1 MAIVEGLEAKIDD
14 DSKLKKFLNI
24 AKSVVDFLQRTIG
37 GNDLVK
43 KLFGLIKDVFQWMD
57 KMRKKWAGRLA
68 KIQKEKAYTH
78 GISKMCDFSNTVR
91 TFLSKMQSMCFVNE
105 VMNTGGC
112 RAKQLMN
119 NVANDVKQ
127 ITQAK
132 IQQKSDQVKAFAK
145 AMDDKKSETN
155 AANAAEKLSPLE
167 NTFAF
172 MGKALKLAN
181 TVNGKV
187 APLWDFLNRNHRIKF
202 GCGCLWSHCWCIMN
216 TTINIMNLFRRF
228 SNILNRCL
236 NFLKKMF
243 QPLINFV
250 NNKIDELKRNALD
263 WLTRK
268 FNNAFNL
275 DEMLVIPKLMSGF
288 QSKMGDYKQKFE
300 KALPITAM
308 VKGFQEV
315 KKGVLAISAEDQRDC
330 SGCTGKADMYQHNYD
345 LYQHGN
351 GGGWKAS
358 FEKGNYNHGQMTG
371 KGMRNDDM
379 SSMVVPAGC
388 RVTIYEHGSFDG
400 WKIIFG
406 PGTWKHA
413 DLLREG
419 KKQGVNDF
427 NNQASSLKVENNP
440 KKNMC
445 KCTGNGNEIECS
457 ITGKR
462 HCSSNQDCTGTI
474 PLKFGDG
481 ACVPQNTGRLF

>member
-14 DSKLKKFLNI
+14 DSKLKKFLNL
-24 AKSVVDFLQRTIG
+24 AKSVVDFLQQTIG
-37 GNDLVK
+37 SNDLVK
-43 KLFGLIKDVFQWMD
+43 KLFGLIKDLFQWMD
-57 KMRKKWAGRLA
+57 KMRKKWADRLA
-68 KIQKEKAYTH
+68 KIQEEKAYTH
-78 GISKMCDFSNTVR
+78 GISKMCDFSVTVR

-105 VMNTGGC
+105 VMNKGGC
-112 RAKQLMN
+112 QAKQLMN

-181 TVNGKV
+181 TVRDGV
-187 APLWDFLNRNHRIKF
+187 APLWNFLNKDHKIKF
-202 GCGCLWSHCWCIMN
+202 GCGCVPWGYPSCSWRGCRWVSGQTCKCIID

-243 QPLINFV
+243 QPLINLV
-250 NNKIDELKRNALD
+250 NDKIDKLKREALD

-288 QSKMGDYKQKFE
+288 QSKMEDYKQKFE

-315 KKGVLAISAEDQRDC
+315 KKGVLAMSADDQRDC
-330 SGCTGKADMYQHNYD
+330 KKKHQASASSSSGCTGKAIFSGNNFDMYRNGY
-345 LYQHGN
+345 

-379 SSMVVPAGC
+379 SAMVVPAGC

-406 PGTWKHA
+406 PGSWPHA

-427 NNQASSLKVENNP
+427 NDQASSLKVENN
-440 KKNMC
+440 
-445 KCTGNGNEIECS
+445 
-457 ITGKR
+457 
-462 HCSSNQDCTGTI
+462 
-474 PLKFGDG
+474 
-481 ACVPQNTGRLF
+481 